1 MRTLKWSL
9 IALWLAPAALGAQG
23 ENHTDILV
31 GRITDLAGRPVAD
44 AQVGATSLVTGV
56 TRFYTTDEGGAYRIV
71 FPENARQYVVSV
83 KRVGFSPVQR
93 TITRR
98 SDHNEQMTIDLQFGG
113 TPLALSAVEI
123 TGSGEAPPAPE
134 RTAPSDDLN
143 VPDPVADI
151 LSMKDTLHLSAVQ
164 IVALGYVSDTLRAQN
179 GAIHRKIRTL
189 LAKSQ
194 EAGDVTL
201 MAGSIAMMLEEA
213 SANTERAVLDA
224 QKILQPEQ
232 WIRLPQIIRDRPVS
246 QNSSGPPKS

>member
-1 MRTLKWSL
+1 MRILLSSL
-9 IALWLAPAALGAQG
+9 TALWLVPAAVFAQS
-23 ENHTDILV
+23 EIRTDILT

-44 AQVGATSLVTGV
+44 AQVGATSLGTGV
-56 TRFYTTDEGGAYRIV
+56 TRFHTTDEAGSYRIV

-98 SDHNEQMTIDLQFGG
+98 SDHNEQMRIDLQFGG

-123 TGSGEAPPAPE
+123 TGGSDAPPPRE
-134 RTAPSDDLN
+134 RKESEGDVT

-151 LSMKDTLHLSAVQ
+151 LAMKDTLHLSAVQ

-201 MAGSIAMMLEEA
+201 MAGTVAMMLEEA
-213 SANTERAVLDA
+213 SANTERAIVGA

-232 WIRLPQIIRDRPVS
+232 WMRLPQIIRDRPVAPTIG
-246 QNSSGPPKS
+246 GPPEG